1 MPEQRMDL
9 AAAILDGARI
19 DWAAVEST
27 SDAAEWELLSRLKIL
42 ETVAE
47 FHRRAPWLPSADEG
61 PLATL
66 RAQPPAGAEPWPEA
80 WGHLRLLDRI
90 GVGGFGQVY
99 RAWDPWLDR
108 EVALKLLPAARCRM
122 SGSESS
128 VIHEGRLLARVRH
141 PNVVTIHGAEQIGET
156 VGLWME
162 LVNGKTFAELLDQGQ
177 TFSTSEATEIC
188 LELCGALSAVHEAGL
203 LHGDIKA
210 HNVMRADDGRIV
222 LMDFGAGR
230 ELDDASLPSGTPAY
244 LAPEILAGK
253 PATIRSDIY
262 SLGVLLFHLVTG
274 TYPVTGRTLRELR
287 AAHERGRRVSVSSTR
302 ADLHPSLTRVIDHA
316 IDPDPDRR
324 YSTADAIAADLR
336 VQNEDAVAADMRV
349 LRRRPG
355 IGAMVLGISTTAV
368 LVVAVALPM
377 LLMRARPSES
387 PTVTVEITAPGV
399 SQAPPE
405 GATQT
410 AAQTKTE
417 AVPAVQPQALS
428 PVTAPGA
435 LQSTS
440 ADRRAD
446 RLRARVSAEEAKALA
461 SQQVTVPAGQPSP
474 ASSTDS
480 QSAAKELVTL
490 ALKQRQAGDIS
501 GAQKTYDLAARG
513 FRRLR
518 DFEAER
524 TIRQTVVTMLARQGH
539 LVEAEREGRWL
550 LEADR
555 NAKNLQA
562 LAADLTDI
570 SIISY
575 RQGKNAGV
583 TMLDES
589 RTLARSIG
597 SKALEAGANHALG
610 QLYSQ
615 RGPLGPI
622 SELATSALSLYR
634 EASRPDGIASTL
646 TTLGLARLNA
656 GDLDAARRT
665 LEEAAAI
672 SLSVSPEH
680 QAVAARLALARAVL
694 ALEESRL
701 QDART
706 LALRA
711 ASVFRAER
719 LRDDE
724 ASAHEVMA
732 LISLA
737 SRNVSDAQAEIAQAE
752 KLLVGQDFLCRMSVG
767 ITGARVLAATRRPQ
781 DLAAAH
787 RTLQDLRNRASGL
800 QYALLEYEVRLAL
813 HEVELA
819 LAPARPGPL
828 GPAAFEAEARKAG
841 QVLLARKVAAA
852 VAGKPSGSGIR
863 SLGLM
868 VR

>member
-1 MPEQRMDL
+1 MPEQRLDL
-9 AAAILDGARI
+9 AGAILDGARI

-66 RAQPPAGAEPWPEA
+66 RARPAAGAEPWPEA

-90 GVGGFGQVY
+90 GEGGFGQVY

-162 LVNGKTFAELLDQGQ
+162 LVNGKTFADLLDQGQ

-210 HNVMRADDGRIV
+210 HNVMRANDGRIV

-230 ELDDASLPSGTPAY
+230 ELDDSSLPSGTPAY

-287 AAHERGRRVSVSSTR
+287 AAHERGRRVSVSLTR
-302 ADLHPSLTRVIDHA
+302 ADLHPSLTRVIDRA

-324 YSTADAIAADLR
+324 HPTADALAADLR
-336 VQNEDAVAADMRV
+336 VQNDDAVAADMRV

-355 IGAMVLGISTTAV
+355 IGAIVLGISVTAV

-377 LLMRARPSES
+377 MLMRFRPSEP
-387 PTVTVEITAPGV
+387 PTLPAQITAQGGL
-399 SQAPPE
+399 QPPSA
-405 GATQT
+405 GATQVPAPT
-410 AAQTKTE
+410 MPD

-440 ADRRAD
+440 ADQRGD
-446 RLRARVSAEEAKALA
+446 RLRVRISLEEAKALA
-461 SQQVTVPAGQPSP
+461 DQQVKVPWPADISTASEAVAKALLTVAQ
-474 ASSTDS
+474 T
-480 QSAAKELVTL
+480 Q
-490 ALKQRQAGDIS
+490 QRAGDVS
-501 GAQKTYDLAARG
+501 GASKTYDLAARR
-513 FRRLR
+513 FRELR

-524 TIRQTVVTMLARQGH
+524 STRQTMVTMLARQGD

-555 NAKNLQA
+555 NAKNLPA

-575 RQGKNAGV
+575 RQGKNAAV

-597 SKALEAGANHALG
+597 SRALEAGANHALG
-610 QLYSQ
+610 QLYGQLGS
-615 RGPLGPI
+615 LGPI

-737 SRNVSDAQAEIAQAE
+737 SRNVPDAQAQIAQAE

-767 ITGARVLAATRRPQ
+767 ITAARVLAATRRPQ

-787 RTLQDLRNRASGL
+787 RTLLDLRNRASGL
-800 QYALLEYEVRLAL
+800 QYVLLEYEVRLAL

-819 LAPARPGPL
+819 LANARPGPL
-828 GPAAFEAEARKAG
+828 GPAEFEAEARKMG
-841 QVLLARKVAAA
+841 QALLAGKVAAV
-852 VAGKPSGSGIR
+852 VAGRPSVSGVR

>member
-1 MPEQRMDL
+1 
-9 AAAILDGARI
+9 
-19 DWAAVEST
+19 
-27 SDAAEWELLSRLKIL
+27 
-42 ETVAE
+42 
-47 FHRRAPWLPSADEG
+47 
-61 PLATL
+61 
-66 RAQPPAGAEPWPEA
+66 
-80 WGHLRLLDRI
+80 
-90 GVGGFGQVY
+90 
-99 RAWDPWLDR
+99 
-108 EVALKLLPAARCRM
+108 M
-122 SGSESS
+122 SGTESS

-210 HNVMRADDGRIV
+210 HNVMRAVDGRIV

-230 ELDDASLPSGTPAY
+230 ELADSSLPSGTPAY

-274 TYPVTGRTLRELR
+274 AYPVTGSTLRELR
-287 AAHERGRRVSVSSTR
+287 AAHERGRRVSVSAAR
-302 ADLHPSLTRVIDHA
+302 ADLHPSLTRVIDRA

-324 YSTADAIAADLR
+324 YSTADALAADLR

-349 LRRRPG
+349 LKRRPG
-355 IGAMVLGISTTAV
+355 IGAMVLGISATAV

-377 LLMRARPSES
+377 LLMRALPSES
-387 PTVTVEITAPGV
+387 PPVTVQITAPGV

-405 GATQT
+405 GARQT

-417 AVPAVQPQALS
+417 GVPAVQPQALS

-435 LQSTS
+435 LQSAS
-440 ADRRAD
+440 ADQRAD
-446 RLRARVSAEEAKALA
+446 RFSARVSAEEAKALA

-474 ASSTDS
+474 AGVSTGS
-480 QSAAKELVTL
+480 QSAARELLTL
-490 ALKQRQAGDIS
+490 ARKQSQAGDVS
-501 GAQKTYDLAARG
+501 GASKNYDLAARR
-513 FRRLR
+513 FREMR
-518 DFEAER
+518 DFDAER
-524 TIRQTVVTMLARQGH
+524 STRQAMVTMLARHGD
-539 LVEAEREGRWL
+539 LVEAAREGTWL
-550 LEADR
+550 LQADR
-555 NAKNLQA
+555 NAENLAA
-562 LAADLTDI
+562 LAADLTGL
-570 SIISY
+570 SIINY
-575 RQGKNAGV
+575 RQGVYGGAA
-583 TMLDES
+583 MLDES
-589 RTLARSIG
+589 RTLARSMG
-597 SKALEAGANHALG
+597 SKALEAGANHALAQSYG
-610 QLYSQ
+610 Q
-615 RGPLGPI
+615 RGPLGPVR
-622 SELATSALSLYR
+622 ELAATALVLYR
-634 EASRPDGIASTL
+634 EAGRSDGIASTL
-646 TTLGLARLNA
+646 TTLGLAHLNA
-656 GDLDAARRT
+656 GDPIAARRT

-672 SLSVSPEH
+672 PLSVTPED
-680 QAVAARLALARAVL
+680 QVVAARLALARAVV
-694 ALEESRL
+694 ALEESRWE
-701 QDART
+701 DART

-732 LISLA
+732 LIALA
-737 SRNVSDAQAEIAQAE
+737 SRNLSDAQSEIAQAE

-767 ITGARVLAATRRPQ
+767 ITAARVLAATKRPQ

-787 RTLQDLRNRASGL
+787 RTLLDLRNRASGL
-800 QYALLEYEVRLAL
+800 QYVLLEYEVRLAL

-828 GPAAFEAEARKAG
+828 GPAEFEAEARKMG
-841 QVLLARKVAAA
+841 QALLARKVAAA
-852 VAGKPSGSGIR
+852 VAGKPSVSGIR